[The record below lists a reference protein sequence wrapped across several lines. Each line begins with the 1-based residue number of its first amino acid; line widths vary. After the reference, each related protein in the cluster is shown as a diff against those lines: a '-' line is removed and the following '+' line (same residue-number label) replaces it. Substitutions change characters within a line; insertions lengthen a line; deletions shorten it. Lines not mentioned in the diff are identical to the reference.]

1 MLVELFSISGRNDTL
16 GVPRYYLS
24 EKVLGMDRMNI
35 TTRENA
41 RQTIGMVGD
50 AIDRVSSIRS
60 SYGALSKRLENNQQY
75 LNNTIENTQ
84 ATESRVRDVDM
95 AKEYMG
101 YIRLSILS
109 QSSQSMLAHSNQDAG
124 QILQLLR

>member
-1 MLVELFSISGRNDTL
+1 
-16 GVPRYYLS
+16 
-24 EKVLGMDRMNI
+24 MDRMNI